1 MTQENSSPKW
11 FLIVSIVALIW
22 NLLGLMAFV
31 SQITMTA
38 ETIAQLPAAEQA
50 LYQNIPLWATAA
62 FAIAVGAGTLACIV
76 LLMKKSMAKIIFIA
90 SLIGVLVQNFHSFFV
105 IDAMAVYGVTGIIM
119 PLLVI
124 VIGVALIMLSQKAI
138 DNQWIN

>member
-11 FLIVSIVALIW
+11 FLIVSILALIW

-31 SQITMTA
+31 SQVTMTA

-62 FAIAVGAGTLACIV
+62 FAIAVGAGTLGCIV
-76 LLMKKSMAKIIFIA
+76 LLMKKSIAKIIFIT

-105 IDAMAVYGVTGIIM
+105 IDAMAVYGVTSIIM

-124 VIGVALIMLSQKAI
+124 VIGVTLIMLSQKAI